1 MIPPRK
7 LVVERSFAR
16 IAARCHIHRPSSTA
30 VTRPRNP
37 ARVDYL
43 LLCLT
48 SFAICGVGALVPFVN
63 TEVYLIGAAALVPRE
78 LWPPLV
84 VAGTVGAMA
93 GKVLLY
99 YAGRGVVRLPG
110 GRVKRGLQKAQTQME
125 TRPRVGMAL
134 YAVSSLVGIPP
145 FYVTTLAA
153 GAVGMNFTFFLVVGF
168 VGRLIRFALVVAL
181 PQYAK
186 GWWG

>member
-1 MIPPRK
+1 
-7 LVVERSFAR
+7 LEYA
-16 IAARCHIHRPSSTA
+16 
-30 VTRPRNP
+30 
-37 ARVDYL
+37 

-48 SFAICGVGALVPFVN
+48 SFAICGLGALLPFVN
-63 TEVYLIGAAALVPRE
+63 TEVYLIGAAALVPRA

-99 YAGRGVVRLPG
+99 YAGRGMVKLPW
-110 GRVKRGLQKAQTQME
+110 RRAQRGLASMQERME
-125 TRPRVGMAL
+125 ARPTVGKLL
-134 YAVSSLVGIPP
+134 YSVSAVVGLPP

-153 GAVGMNFTFFLVVGF
+153 GAVGMNFVFFLVVGF
-168 VGRLIRFALVVAL
+168 IGRLIRFAIVVAL
-181 PQYAK
+181 PGFAK

>member
-1 MIPPRK
+1 
-7 LVVERSFAR
+7 VEYA
-16 IAARCHIHRPSSTA
+16 
-30 VTRPRNP
+30 
-37 ARVDYL
+37 

-48 SFAICGVGALVPFVN
+48 SFAICGLGALLPFVN
-63 TEVYLIGAAALVPRE
+63 TEVYLIGAAALMPRT

-84 VAGTVGAMA
+84 IAGTVGAMA

-99 YAGRGVVRLPG
+99 YAA
-110 GRVKRGLQKAQTQME
+110 RGLVKLPWQRAQKGLAAMQARME
-125 TRPRVGMAL
+125 ERPTAGKLL
-134 YAVSSLVGIPP
+134 YSVSALVGLPP

-153 GAVGMNFTFFLVVGF
+153 GAVGMNFMFFLVVGF
-168 VGRLIRFALVVAL
+168 IGRLIRFALVVAL